1 MKNFL
6 IGQKT
11 VSSQVLSKDEIL
23 REVLKIKFEMEEK
36 IKNSSN
42 EN

>member
-1 MKNFL
+1 
-6 IGQKT
+6 